1 MKLSHK
7 ISITIFF
14 AIIAPL
20 VVPVFL
26 LFKNMSEFQEKS
38 LLNLLSSISS
48 GLVPSITFES
58 KDGAEAYLQDTV
70 QNVSGAKYAVVFTAD
85 GGLFAQWGE
94 SGSSVRREWVAQ
106 VLEGEEFVG
115 VSGKDLI
122 VGVPVYDTSA
132 ERKDIIGAFFLTAR
146 KRSIMG
152 DVITLMLGVGFI
164 SAAIFGIASTI
175 LRGVSRRID
184 LIVQEISKSSEGKL
198 ASVPFSSDD
207 EVGHIARSWNDLV
220 SKLREVVLQITDYSR
235 NVEEI
240 STKVSSGSAELS
252 QSVEHQIANLAEI
265 ARSVERFTE
274 TLKEISE
281 NMSQV
286 SSLAQESLEVARTGA
301 DSSRTIEET
310 IREFS
315 VTMRETADTF
325 AELSASVMRINQ
337 ITDTVRDIAEKTN
350 LLSLNASIEAA
361 RAGAAGRGF
370 AVVAQEVG
378 DLAARTGDE
387 LAKIEGITRAVLNA
401 VERVRVNLERIK
413 DDFRK
418 VESQS
423 RVMRNDFAKILEK
436 SEDTS
441 STAHRV
447 SQEVNRHLGTMEDIS
462 ARVNFVTQANEQIG
476 TMAFD
481 LAKVAEEMKMVA
493 DSLYETVKF
502 FEIQTAE
509 KGEPKVYNS

>member
-1 MKLSHK
+1 MKLSQK
-7 ISITIFF
+7 INITLFF
-14 AIIAPL
+14 AIVTPL

-26 LFKNMSEFQEKS
+26 LFKNINEFQEKS
-38 LLNLLSSISS
+38 LINLLSSISS
-48 GLVPSITFES
+48 GLVASITFES

-70 QNVSGAKYAVVFTAD
+70 QNIPEARYAVVFTAD
-85 GGLFAQWGE
+85 GKLFAQWGE
-94 SGSSVRREWVAQ
+94 AQSAVSPEWVSSV
-106 VLEGEEFVG
+106 LKGEEFIG
-115 VSGKDLI
+115 VSGEDLI

-132 ERKDIIGAFFLTAR
+132 DRKDIIGAFFLTAK

-152 DVITLMLGVGFI
+152 DVVTLMLGVGFI
-164 SAAIFGIASTI
+164 SAAIFGIATTI

-207 EVGHIARSWNDLV
+207 EIGLIARSWNDLV
-220 SKLREVVLQITDYSR
+220 DKLREVVLQITDYSR

-265 ARSVERFTE
+265 ARSIEKFTE

-281 NMSQV
+281 NMVQV
-286 SSLAQESLEVARTGA
+286 STLAQESLEVAKTGA

-310 IREFS
+310 IKEFS
-315 VTMRETADTF
+315 LTMKETAETF

-361 RAGAAGRGF
+361 RAGEAGRGF

-378 DLAARTGDE
+378 DLAAKTGEE
-387 LAKIEGITRAVLNA
+387 LAKIEETTRAVLNA
-401 VERVRVNLERIK
+401 VEKVRVNLERIK

-423 RVMRNDFAKILEK
+423 RVMRSDFAKILEK
-436 SEDTS
+436 SENTS
-441 STAHRV
+441 STAHKV
-447 SQEVNRHLGTMEDIS
+447 SQEVSGHLSAMEDIS
-462 ARVNFVTQANEQIG
+462 ARVNFITQANEQIG

-493 DSLYETVKF
+493 DKLYETVKF
-502 FEIQTAE
+502 FEIQS
-509 KGEPKVYNS
+509 GGSSG